1 MRFALALQ
9 RTDCPITPVKRAD
22 FIHFFREAQ
31 KNLHFFR
38 GIFQAQTAGNREEC
52 QLKRW
57 LSCRPENPEA
67 REKEQPGRKEQKNL
81 HFFRGIFQAQT
92 AGNREECQLKRW
104 LSCRPENPEARE
116 KEQPGRKDDYRYL
129 LCLKDGQEK
138 SIRLFYFDT
147 GRLTWKP
154 AFLAVISCH
163 KRVII
168 KI

>member
-67 REKEQPGRKEQKNL
+67 REKEQPGRK
-81 HFFRGIFQAQT
+81 
-92 AGNREECQLKRW
+92 
-104 LSCRPENPEARE
+104 
-116 KEQPGRKDDYRYL
+116 DDYRYL
-129 LCLKDGQEK
+129 LCLKDGQKK